1 MQTDPRIGATTLDD
15 FLIAARERMHDD
27 GRINFRVVCLTTD
40 LDWEDFLTRC
50 RGWFDI
56 EEQGEFYELH
66 ASYTKHNKK
75 FDVFLYLF
83 QHPETGS
90 PTFLTLNS
98 HDDFRRTADSMI
110 TRGEG
115 IYYMWFPPEQ
125 MALLQE
131 QLLNEEGS
139 RLVKFEG
146 EKFGRDRKY
155 EEERRPGTRR
165 EGEYAGDD
173 AADTLAERK
182 KEYGIT
188 PKHLYFEWPTKGD
201 FHFRDEGEFVLTRGD
216 PEYFFN
222 EVITPG
228 LNEVEPLNTAIKASE
243 LHIVERQGIQQIQK
257 ETLEI
262 ELTKPLEYE
271 EADDLISQMKDDGF
285 YPYSYQAAEGSLL
298 LNGRIVDESNG
309 GMISLSTD
317 GEILS
322 MLPRY
327 ESGFDSLLRF
337 YRFVVEEVD
346 ADATVMGV
354 A

>member
-1 MQTDPRIGATTLDD
+1 METDPRIEATTLDD
-15 FLIAARERMHDD
+15 FLLAARERMRDD
-27 GRINFRVVCLTTD
+27 GRINFSVVCLTSELEWD
-40 LDWEDFLTRC
+40 DFLTRC

-56 EEQGEFYELH
+56 EEQGDFYELH
-66 ASYTKHNKK
+66 ATYTKHNKK

-83 QHPETGS
+83 RHPETSS

-98 HDDFRRTADSMI
+98 HDDFHRTADSMI
-110 TRGEG
+110 TRAEG
-115 IYYMWFPPEQ
+115 VYSMWFPPDE
-125 MALLQE
+125 MTLLKE
-131 QLLNEEGS
+131 RILGEEGS

-165 EGEYAGDD
+165 EGEYKGND
-173 AADTLAERK
+173 AADTLEERK

-188 PKHLYFEWPTKGD
+188 PTHLYVEWPTKGD

-216 PEYFFN
+216 PEYFFK
-222 EVITPG
+222 EVVTPG

-243 LHIVERQGIQQIQK
+243 LHIVEQQGVQQIQK

-262 ELTKPLEYE
+262 ELTKPLEYK
-271 EADDLISQMKDDGF
+271 EADDLINQMKDDGF
-285 YPYSYQAAEGSLL
+285 FPYSYQAAQGSLL
-298 LNGRIVDESNG
+298 LNGRIVDEANG

-322 MLPRY
+322 ILPRY

-337 YRFVVEEVD
+337 YRFVVEQVD

-354 A
+354 S